1 MSPRPRPLARRIG
14 LDRNPLR
21 RRIDRVQAVLT
32 LLLIAAFL
40 TAAPVLTAVAG
51 HWARTLG
58 MGQEQA
64 ERAWREVTATVV
76 GGPATGRPGAFSAWG
91 PVRARA
97 RWTAPD
103 GRGRSGLV
111 QVTAGTRVGSRFLV
125 WVNASGVPTGPPM
138 RPVEPGQQAALA
150 ELVTLCVLAVAACL
164 IADTGRILFDRHRL
178 AAWEKEWRAIGP
190 LWTRQL

>member
-21 RRIDRVQAVLT
+21 RRIDRVQAALA

-51 HWARTLG
+51 HWARTVG
-58 MGQEQA
+58 MGQEHA
-64 ERAWREVTATVV
+64 ERAWREVTAIVV
-76 GGPATGRPGAFSAWG
+76 RGPATGRHETFSAWG

-103 GRGRSGLV
+103 GRERSGLV
-111 QVTAGTRVGSRFLV
+111 PVTAGTRTGSSFLL
-125 WVNASGVPTGPPM
+125 WVNASGTPTGPPM
-138 RPVEPGQQAALA
+138 RPVEQGQQAALA

-164 IADTGRILFDRHRL
+164 IADTGRILLDRRRL
-178 AAWEKEWRAIGP
+178 ATWEKEWRAIGP
-190 LWTRQL
+190 LWTRQP